1 MIWVFLILLAILAGA
16 AVAFPSLRGPSN
28 DVSREKSAMAILTDQ
43 LAEVSRDREREL
55 ISDTEAQSAEVE
67 IKRRMLALSR
77 SPDRGPMA
85 TGSGR
90 AAVLAAAVAIP
101 LFGAALYAVTGTP
114 QVPSLTLADRAG
126 ERADAAEIAELA
138 ERLRERLESDPDG
151 GPTEGWLLLAGVY
164 SRLGQPDRAASA
176 YARLLDR
183 SDATSATFSLY
194 SEALIEAEGGIVTP
208 EAETA
213 IDRAAALDP
222 GNPAATY
229 YKTVALEQ
237 AGARQEARDLL
248 LSRLNAA
255 NGFQPWM
262 ESFVVRANYLGDQ
275 IGADRISLADYAPTM
290 RGPSQ
295 DDIAAAS
302 ELSEEDRGAFIRSM
316 VDGLAA
322 RLEENPD
329 DLDGWLRL
337 GRAYDVLGELE
348 ESILAYESAQKLIEN
363 LSPDDPRRIVIREA
377 LGN

>member
-77 SPDRGPMA
+77 SPDRGPST

-90 AAVLAAAVAIP
+90 AAVLAAAIAIP
-101 LFGAALYAVTGTP
+101 IFGAALYAVTGTP
-114 QVPSLTLADRAG
+114 QVPSLTLADRAA
-126 ERADAAEIAELA
+126 ERADAAEIAELS
-138 ERLRERLESDPDG
+138 ERLLERLESDPDG

-164 SRLGQPDRAASA
+164 SRLGQPDQAVQA
-176 YARLLDR
+176 YARVLDR
-183 SDATSATFSLY
+183 PDATSATFSLY
-194 SEALIEAEGGIVTP
+194 AEALIGAEGGIVTP
-208 EAETA
+208 AAETA

-222 GNPAATY
+222 SNPAATY

-237 AGARQEARDLL
+237 SGARQEARDLL

-275 IGADRISLADYAPTM
+275 VGAEPISLTDYAPLM

-295 DDIAAAS
+295 DDIAAVS
-302 ELSEEDRGAFIRSM
+302 ELNEEDQGAFIRSM